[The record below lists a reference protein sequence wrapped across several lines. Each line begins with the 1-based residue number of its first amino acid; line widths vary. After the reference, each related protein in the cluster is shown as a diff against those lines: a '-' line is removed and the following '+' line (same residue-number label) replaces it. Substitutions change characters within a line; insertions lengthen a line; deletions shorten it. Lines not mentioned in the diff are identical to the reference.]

1 MIPGFYAGGASVSGG
16 GGGGIW
22 VPAASFTPGGTSAGW
37 NGYTLRV
44 RIPSSAITQ
53 YGSKCRLTLSS
64 SGLVI
69 AAAYFQE
76 AGTAVDFASTPA
88 QVLFGGAGTYS
99 GAGTTTDE
107 ILVPIAPGK
116 SYVASFYFN
125 GVTSIDTNTSVTTW
139 SQAYKSGSDAASI
152 TASGYSSSAQASL
165 VTLLEVFQ

>member
-1 MIPGFYAGGASVSGG
+1 MHQQILLGVGAT

-22 VPAASFTPGGTSAGW
+22 VPSASFAPGGTSSGW

-44 RIPSSAITQ
+44 WIPSSAISQ

-76 AGTAVDFASTPA
+76 AGTDVNFASTPV
-88 QVLFGGAGTYS
+88 QVMFGGAGTYS

-107 ILVPIAPGK
+107 ILVSIASGK

-125 GVTSIDTNTSVTTW
+125 GETSINTNTSVTTW
-139 SQAYKSGSDAASI
+139 SQAYKSGSDAASV

>member
-1 MIPGFYAGGASVSGG
+1 MSMLIDAYRFGG
-16 GGGGIW
+16 GGGGGVW
-22 VPAASFTPGGTSAGW
+22 VPSASFTPGGTSAGW

-44 RIPSSAITQ
+44 RIPSSAISQ

-69 AAAYFQE
+69 AGAYFQE
-76 AGTAVDFASTPA
+76 AGTTVDFASTPA
-88 QVLFGGAGTYS
+88 QVMFGGVGTYS

-107 ILVPIAPGK
+107 ILVPISPGK

-125 GVTSIDTNTSVTTW
+125 GATSIDTNTSVTTW
-139 SQAYKSGSDAASI
+139 LQAYKSGSDAASI